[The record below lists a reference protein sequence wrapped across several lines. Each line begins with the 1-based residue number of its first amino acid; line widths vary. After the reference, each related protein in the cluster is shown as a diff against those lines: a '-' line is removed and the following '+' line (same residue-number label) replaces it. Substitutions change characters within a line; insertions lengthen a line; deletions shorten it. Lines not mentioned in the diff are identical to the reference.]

1 MYLKK
6 LGILLLAVFM
16 LFPMTSC
23 FLLPKETEVPAL
35 PLVTPYDGSDYR
47 TANVIRGDM
56 ELKKTVTCTYQ
67 AMQVA
72 HYSFS
77 VTGASF
83 GGIYVELGDKVEA
96 GTLLAEMD
104 ISSIKTQIESC
115 EFTLR
120 QLYIQLD
127 EAKKA
132 YELAL
137 KTEELTGSMSTVS
150 SDARA
155 ASIKY
160 LKALIEIQQLKL
172 QEFQEDIRAKQ
183 IFADIDGTV
192 TYVKAITSMSTTIA
206 GEKVVTI
213 TDDSTSAFVAYI
225 DNREYFPIG
234 LEVDILCDDVVYKSV
249 VASPE
254 DLGLSPEDLQG
265 TDDVKAVYFSI
276 IGPETPTEG
285 NTKGKIDLLI
295 DSRKDVLMVSSSAIT
310 EVNGK
315 HSVYFQ
321 KEDGR
326 IEIKPVEI
334 GLKTTRYTEIVSGL
348 SEGDCVI
355 LS

>member
-6 LGILLLAVFM
+6 LRILLLTVFM
-16 LFPMTSC
+16 MFLMTSC
-23 FLLPKETEVPAL
+23 FLLPKEADIPDL

-47 TANVIRGDM
+47 TTNVILGDM

-67 AMQVA
+67 AMQVV

-77 VTGASF
+77 VTGAPF
-83 GGIYVELGDKVEA
+83 GKIYVELGDRVEA
-96 GTLLAEMD
+96 GALLAEMD
-104 ISSIKTQIESC
+104 ISAIEAQIESC
-115 EFTLR
+115 EFTIR
-120 QLYIQLD
+120 QLNVQLS

-137 KTEELTGSMSTVS
+137 KSEELTGSMSTAS

-172 QEFQEDIRAKQ
+172 WEFQEDIRVKQ
-183 IFADIDGTV
+183 IYADIDGTV
-192 TYVKAITSMSTTIA
+192 TYVKEITTMSTTIT
-206 GEKVVTI
+206 GEKVVTV
-213 TDDSTSAFVAYI
+213 TNDTNSAFVAYS
-225 DNREYFPIG
+225 DNRDYFPIG
-234 LEVDILCDDVVYKSV
+234 LEVDILCDDIVYKSV
-249 VASPE
+249 VTSPE
-254 DLGLSPEDLQG
+254 DLGLEPEDMQRSN
-265 TDDVKAVYFSI
+265 DVKAIYYSI
-276 IGPETPTEG
+276 IGAETPTEG

-310 EVNGK
+310 ETNGK
-315 HSVYFQ
+315 HTVYFQ

-334 GLKTTRYTEIVSGL
+334 GLKTTRYTEITSGL

-355 LS
+355 IS